1 MTKFSTRRFDHN
13 TVQALINRGYSE
25 PLARA
30 LSARGV
36 KSLEDMNYDL
46 HNMLAPDQLL
56 NCEAA
61 GARLADAIQAQ
72 KKIMIIGDY
81 DCDGATSVSLAR
93 LGLRALGAKNVDYL
107 IPDREKDGYGLST
120 PLVKR
125 AAERKPDLIITVD
138 NGISSYDA
146 VEYAKSL
153 GIDVIVT
160 DHHLPGSRVPDTLI
174 VNPNQH
180 GDTFPSKSLAGVG
193 VMFYVLLATRAE
205 LRKRNAFAGGKQPNL
220 LNFIDLVSLGTVADV
235 VPLDRNNRILVSK
248 GLERMREGR
257 MQPGI
262 SALLTKSRKNT
273 LFLNAS
279 DLGFLIG
286 PRINAAGRLDSIELG
301 VECLCTSDYGH
312 ALDIADQLESFNKK
326 RRSIED
332 DMQAEALI
340 ETQTIAVGETN
351 SIAIKGDNW
360 HSGVVGIVASRIK
373 EKTYRPTI
381 AFAPSE
387 ENGVQYLKGSG
398 RSIPGIHLRDV
409 LDLVD
414 KRNPGMIVKFGG
426 HAMAAGL
433 TIHADKFEL
442 FKEAFEAAITDTAQ
456 PGAFEKNVLTD
467 GELSAGDFNAELVRE
482 IRSNVWGQGFT
493 EPLFANHF
501 RVLSQKILKDQHL
514 KLVLETDGR
523 TLNAIWFRRR
533 REIPENVHLAYK
545 LDLNEWAGRTSVQL
559 IVESMEDE
567 VDDWGA

>member
-36 KSLEDMNYDL
+36 KSPEDMNYDL

-262 SALLTKSRKNT
+262 SALLTKSRKN
-273 LFLNAS
+273 
-279 DLGFLIG
+279 
-286 PRINAAGRLDSIELG
+286 
-301 VECLCTSDYGH
+301 
-312 ALDIADQLESFNKK
+312 
-326 RRSIED
+326 
-332 DMQAEALI
+332 
-340 ETQTIAVGETN
+340 
-351 SIAIKGDNW
+351 
-360 HSGVVGIVASRIK
+360 
-373 EKTYRPTI
+373 
-381 AFAPSE
+381 
-387 ENGVQYLKGSG
+387 
-398 RSIPGIHLRDV
+398 
-409 LDLVD
+409 
-414 KRNPGMIVKFGG
+414 
-426 HAMAAGL
+426 
-433 TIHADKFEL
+433 
-442 FKEAFEAAITDTAQ
+442 
-456 PGAFEKNVLTD
+456 
-467 GELSAGDFNAELVRE
+467 
-482 IRSNVWGQGFT
+482 
-493 EPLFANHF
+493 NH
-501 RVLSQKILKDQHL
+501 
-514 KLVLETDGR
+514 
-523 TLNAIWFRRR
+523 
-533 REIPENVHLAYK
+533 
-545 LDLNEWAGRTSVQL
+545 
-559 IVESMEDE
+559 
-567 VDDWGA
+567 

>member
-1 MTKFSTRRFDHN
+1 MVH
-13 TVQALINRGYSE
+13 VHH
-25 PLARA
+25 
-30 LSARGV
+30 
-36 KSLEDMNYDL
+36 EDGGAAHGDL
-46 HNMLAPDQLL
+46 GGNGGHH
-56 NCEAA
+56 
-61 GARLADAIQAQ
+61 
-72 KKIMIIGDY
+72 
-81 DCDGATSVSLAR
+81 
-93 LGLRALGAKNVDYL
+93 
-107 IPDREKDGYGLST
+107 
-120 PLVKR
+120 
-125 AAERKPDLIITVD
+125 AAEGQVGGGRHNGLPGPGMFLDDFDSGRDQRFLHTDQNGGVPRPEEPAGRGQLGGREARPGELPGNGGSVITVD

-301 VECLCTSDYGH
+301 VECLCTSDYGR

-501 RVLSQKILKDQHL
+501 RVLSQ
-514 KLVLETDGR
+514 
-523 TLNAIWFRRR
+523 
-533 REIPENVHLAYK
+533 NVHLAYK